1 MKINAP
7 GWHVT
12 FPAAGQPV
20 DSVANPERRRRFPD
34 RLTRRDGAVRLMITL
49 FHDIP
54 LASAQ
59 HTPDASALETRRGH
73 WTYAELADHVLR
85 AGRGLH
91 QRGLAPGERVAVY
104 LDKRPETV
112 AALFAVTLA
121 GGIAVPVNPALK
133 PHQVAHVLRDCAA
146 RGLITSAQRLKLLQD
161 NQAVT
166 DTVSDAL
173 TVAIDKDADGWA
185 GLTDT
190 PPTPPKPR
198 HVETDPALILYT
210 SGSTGP
216 PKGVVLSHRNLVA
229 GVESVVSYLANTA
242 DDRILAALPLSFD
255 YGLNQ
260 VTTALYAGGTAFLCD
275 YLWPKELLRVMDE
288 ARITGLAG
296 VPPLWNQLVQ
306 SDWPEGVADHLRY
319 VTNSGGKLPRSTLD
333 RLRTT
338 LPDTRVFL
346 MYGLTE
352 AFRST
357 YLPPEELDRRPD
369 SMGQPIP
376 NARVQVIHPDGAL
389 CGPGETGELVHA
401 GPLVA
406 LGYWNAPE
414 RTAQRFRPAPA
425 QPPELPLGETAVWSG
440 DLVQQDEDGFL
451 YFMGRRDDMIKSS
464 GYRISSTEVEEVLH
478 GSGLVTEAAV
488 VGVPHPILGEG
499 ILAIVTGTDDTS
511 ALRAACQ
518 KALPAFMVPGD
529 FVHLHA
535 SLPRGHNGKIDR
547 TILRK
552 RHACHFNTDS
562 S

>member
-1 MKINAP
+1 
-7 GWHVT
+7 
-12 FPAAGQPV
+12 
-20 DSVANPERRRRFPD
+20 
-34 RLTRRDGAVRLMITL
+34 MITL

-54 LASAQ
+54 LASARR
-59 HTPDASALETRRGH
+59 TPDATALETRRGH
-73 WTYAELADHVLR
+73 WSYAELADYLLR

-91 QRGLAPGERVAVY
+91 ERGLAPGERVAVY
-104 LDKRPETV
+104 LEKRPETV

-133 PHQVAHVLRDCAA
+133 PHQVSHVLRDCSAQ
-146 RGLITSAQRLKLLQD
+146 GLITSRQRLKLLQD
-161 NQAVT
+161 GDAIAESVADQLTIAVDCETAGWQA
-166 DTVSDAL
+166 
-173 TVAIDKDADGWA
+173 
-185 GLTDT
+185 LTDT
-190 PPTPPKPR
+190 PPTAPLPR
-198 HVETDPALILYT
+198 RVETDPALILYT

-275 YLWPKELLRVMDE
+275 YLWPKELLRVMEE

-306 SDWPEGVADHLRY
+306 SEWPAGIAAHLRY
-319 VTNSGGKLPRSTLD
+319 VTNSGGKLPRTTLD
-333 RLRTT
+333 RLRST
-338 LPDTRVFL
+338 LPETRVFL

-376 NARVQVIHPDGAL
+376 NARIQVVHPDGAL
-389 CGPGETGELVHA
+389 CGPGETGELVHG

-425 QPPELPLGETAVWSG
+425 PAPELPLEQTAVWSG

-464 GYRISSTEVEEVLH
+464 GYRISPTEVEEILH
-478 GSGLVTEAAV
+478 GTGLVEDAAV
-488 VGVPHPILGEG
+488 VGVPHPVLGEG
-499 ILAIVTGTDDTS
+499 ILAITTGTDDIN
-511 ALRAACQ
+511 ALRKACQ
-518 KALPAFMVPGD
+518 KELPAFMVPGD
-529 FVHLHA
+529 FVPVEG
-535 SLPRGHNGKIDR
+535 SLPRGPNGKIDR
-547 TILRK
+547 AALRQ
-552 RHACHFNTDS
+552 RHIHHFTAES
-562 S
+562 A

>member
-1 MKINAP
+1 
-7 GWHVT
+7 
-12 FPAAGQPV
+12 
-20 DSVANPERRRRFPD
+20 
-34 RLTRRDGAVRLMITL
+34 MITL
-49 FHDIP
+49 LHDIP
-54 LASAQ
+54 LASARR
-59 HTPDASALETRRGH
+59 TPDATALETRRGH
-73 WTYAELADHVLR
+73 WSYAELADHVLR

-91 QRGLAPGERVAVY
+91 QRGLAAGARVAVY

-133 PHQVAHVLRDCAA
+133 PHQVMHVLRDCGA
-146 RGLITSAQRLKLLQD
+146 RGLITTAQRRKLLQD
-161 NQAVT
+161 NDAIPETVPDQLTIAV
-166 DTVSDAL
+166 DEDA
-173 TVAIDKDADGWA
+173 AGWKA
-185 GLTDT
+185 LTDT
-190 PPTPPKPR
+190 PPTAPLPR
-198 HVETDPALILYT
+198 LVETDPALILYT

-229 GVESVVSYLANTA
+229 GVESVVSYLANTE

-260 VTTALYAGGTAFLCD
+260 VTTALYAGGTALLCD
-275 YLWPKELLRVMDE
+275 YLWPKELLRIMNE
-288 ARITGLAG
+288 AHITGLAG

-306 SDWPEGVADHLRY
+306 NEWPEGIADHLRY
-319 VTNSGGKLPRSTLD
+319 ITNSGGKLPRSTLD

-369 SMGQPIP
+369 AMGQPIP
-376 NARVQVIHPDGAL
+376 NARVQVVHPDGAL

-425 QPPELPLGETAVWSG
+425 QPPEMPLNETAVWSG

-464 GYRISSTEVEEVLH
+464 GYRISPTEVEEVLH

-499 ILAIVTGTDDTS
+499 ILAIVTGTSDVGT
-511 ALRAACQ
+511 LRAACQ

-529 FVHLHA
+529 FVHLDT
-535 SLPRGHNGKIDR
+535 SLPRGANGKIDR
-547 TILRK
+547 TILRQ
-552 RHACHFNTDS
+552 RHADHFNTDNT
-562 S
+562 